1 MNRIKL
7 LLWLPL
13 LAVSGIAMAGS
24 FKVQP
29 VRVDLSNS
37 QTTAVLHVSNESDSP
52 TVVQVGIKAWSQSGG
67 KDVFKP
73 TRDVLA
79 TPPIFTIPAGG
90 EQVVR
95 VGLMAKPQADHE
107 VTYRIFLTQ
116 VPPKPRPD
124 LRGLQFALR
133 ISIPV
138 FVSPVTGGGKPIM
151 PNLRWSCQ
159 ALAADKYSVRVDNTG
174 AAHARIW
181 NVIVAGG
188 AKNGAN
194 FKPKTGNGYL
204 LAGTQRQWT
213 FKYKSA
219 AKGCQQFVVSGE
231 SGRGEFHVR
240 LGQDQ

>member
-1 MNRIKL
+1 MNRIRPF
-7 LLWLPL
+7 LWLPL
-13 LAVSGIAMAGS
+13 LAVSGVAMAGS

-29 VRVDLSNS
+29 VRVDLSHS

-67 KDVFKP
+67 KDVFTS
-73 TRDVLA
+73 TRNVLA

-90 EQVVR
+90 EQIVR
-95 VGLMAKPQADHE
+95 VGLMNKPRVDHE

-116 VPPKPRPD
+116 VPPKPRPGM
-124 LRGLQFALR
+124 RGLQFALR

-138 FVSPVTGGGKPIM
+138 FVSPVTKGGSKATAH
-151 PNLRWSCQ
+151 LRWSCK
-159 ALAADKYSVRVDNTG
+159 ALGADKYSIKVDNNG

-181 NVIVAGG
+181 NVAVSGG
-188 AKNGAN
+188 APHGKD
-194 FKPKTGNGYL
+194 FKPKMGNGYL
-204 LAGTQRQWT
+204 LSGTERQWT
-213 FKYKSA
+213 FRYKSS

-231 SGRGEFHVR
+231 SGQGEFHVR